1 MHTKDLFNLD
11 GRVALVTG
19 GAGIYGTHITRALAE
34 AGAQAVIASRNV
46 EHCRKVADEMRGE
59 GLKVAAM
66 SLDLGSSESIA
77 GLCSDIVSEFGKID
91 ILFNNAVARAGGD
104 PTTVTEE
111 QWETAMKINSTGF
124 FMSSKIFGAQMIKQR
139 SGVMVNISSIYGV
152 VGPNF
157 NIYEGTDM
165 TSPANYAF
173 AKGGMINFTR
183 YAASF
188 YGRFGVRVNCISPG
202 GFQTDQPQ
210 PFIDNYSKQ
219 TPLGRMA
226 TDDDIKGAA
235 VFLASDASSY
245 ITGQNIMVDGG
256 WTAI

>member
-104 PTTVTEE
+104 PTTV
-111 QWETAMKINSTGF
+111 MKINSTGF

-165 TSPANYAF
+165 TSPANSAF
-173 AKGGMINFTR
+173 ACANPR
-183 YAASF
+183 S
-188 YGRFGVRVNCISPG
+188 
-202 GFQTDQPQ
+202 
-210 PFIDNYSKQ
+210 
-219 TPLGRMA
+219 
-226 TDDDIKGAA
+226 
-235 VFLASDASSY
+235 
-245 ITGQNIMVDGG
+245 
-256 WTAI
+256 